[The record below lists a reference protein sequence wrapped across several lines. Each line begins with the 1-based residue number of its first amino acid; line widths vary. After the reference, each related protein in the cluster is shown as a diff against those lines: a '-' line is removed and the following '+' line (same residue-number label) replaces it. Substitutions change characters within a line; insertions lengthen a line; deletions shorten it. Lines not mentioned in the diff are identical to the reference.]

1 MFPIADIDG
10 RPVDRGGASPGKEVL
25 AKVDGTP
32 VDGGASESEVLDL
45 RVFSIAEVGG
55 RSVEGGEASKGEV
68 MGVRDPREEFADL
81 DDVDLAGWV

>member
-45 RVFSIAEVGG
+45 RVFSIAEV
-55 RSVEGGEASKGEV
+55 EGGEASKGEV